1 MWKMFLAECF
11 FSWFT
16 RTKYLLQYTKPSNC
30 SGLVFIRLKWWRLSY
45 TFYIQQLWYLPFC
58 SSGWIGKHGPLS
70 IFIGG
75 HQSTTATGVGVIIID
90 NFSSHSS
97 TSIFSS
103 LFCTL
108 SLESRSPL
116 VQVLMLELCHAN
128 LTSWAL
134 VRKWQYRV
142 LCFCID
148 FFNKAASLQ
157 FLLGSIFSIV
167 TQCANMMYL

>member
-30 SGLVFIRLKWWRLSY
+30 SGLVFIRLKWWRLPY

-75 HQSTTATGVGVIIID
+75 HQSTTATGVGLIIID

-103 LFCTL
+103 LFLYFVSWIQVSFSTSIDVRTVSC
-108 SLESRSPL
+108 ESHIMSACPQMTISGSMFL
-116 VQVLMLELCHAN
+116 N
-128 LTSWAL
+128 W
-134 VRKWQYRV
+134 
-142 LCFCID
+142 
-148 FFNKAASLQ
+148 FF
-157 FLLGSIFSIV
+157 
-167 TQCANMMYL
+167 